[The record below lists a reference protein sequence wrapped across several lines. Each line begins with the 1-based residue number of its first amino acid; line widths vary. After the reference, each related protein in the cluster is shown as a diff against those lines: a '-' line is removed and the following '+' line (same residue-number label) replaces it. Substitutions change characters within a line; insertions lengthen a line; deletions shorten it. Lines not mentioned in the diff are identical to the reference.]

1 MGDRGGRWLTV
12 MIFWA
17 VFAGGGL
24 LGSTG
29 AVLAACPSGGGDWL
43 TGEAGGEGCSPP
55 VPLPARPPQ
64 GPLVSPSPRVFSH
77 SLTYTINLKRGEGGK
92 KALRRAVA
100 VHVARRLFGR
110 VMGTRSPEE
119 EALAAAIRR
128 LSQTPLSLHV
138 VRYSETLFDVTATA
152 NVLNRIARLEK
163 KAVESKVAEYKIAN
177 VSIEGGSPRQ
187 NAFVRSHLPIGADGV
202 TNTQTLDS
210 RLYEI
215 GQLPGFDRVDALFF
229 PTSGPD
235 KEATA
240 EKNRSP
246 FAPVE
251 GDRSAFSANGGTYS
265 DTEDLLLKIVP
276 QPTLTGSQVE
286 IDNDGYAPTGAVVL
300 NATGVVNEA
309 FVPGGQ
315 FTVNASTSVGM
326 NSGTLSYQLP
336 VPLSSLRETGGV
348 DLSAV
353 SYRLGSGISPFGTGE
368 SSYQLTAL
376 GVQGANAA
384 ADVWLMQAPIEKND
398 RSLSFRETLFGKTF
412 SDSLSR
418 TVMNVR
424 TLEGATL
431 GVSGSRTAGSLS
443 ASFFVNL
450 TAYDLSPAAGDSPLN
465 PYYVST
471 AGLQTYGTAGGSL
484 QWTLSPP
491 YSLTLATSDQQYVGG
506 GQLDPMMQ
514 AVLGGPANLMA
525 LPTASLFGSDLYFF
539 SLTGTR
545 RDGASFGT
553 FASSVFVD
561 AGEVRGIGTA
571 ASAAGPGV
579 EESFDTGHRFF
590 AKLDLA
596 APLGALPTE
605 YLSRTLP
612 ALMGGNLSQG
622 GIMLQC
628 WLSLG
633 VRY

>member
-1 MGDRGGRWLTV
+1 MTV
-12 MIFWA
+12 VIFWA
-17 VFAGGGL
+17 AFVGGGL
-24 LGSTG
+24 LGSTR
-29 AVLAACPSGGGDWL
+29 AVQAACPSGGGDWL
-43 TGEAGGEGCSPP
+43 TGEGGGGEGCSPP
-55 VPLPARPPQ
+55 APLSARPSR
-64 GPLVSPSPRVFSH
+64 GPLMSPSPRVFSH
-77 SLTYTINLKRGEGGK
+77 SLTYTINLKKGEEGK

-119 EALAAAIRR
+119 EALAASIRR
-128 LSQTPLSLHV
+128 LAQTPLSLHV
-138 VRYSETLFDVTATA
+138 VRYSETLFDVTVTA
-152 NVLNRIARLEK
+152 DVLNRIARLEK
-163 KAVESKVAEYKIAN
+163 NAVESKVAEYKIAH
-177 VSIEGGSPRQ
+177 VSVEGGSPGQ

-202 TNTQTLDS
+202 TNTRTLDS

-240 EKNRSP
+240 ENNQSP

-251 GDRSAFSANGGTYS
+251 RDRSTFSANGGTYS

-276 QPTLTGSQVE
+276 QPTLTGSQIE
-286 IDNDGYAPTGAVVL
+286 IDNYGYAPTGAVVL
-300 NATGVVNEA
+300 NVTGVVNEA

-368 SSYQLTAL
+368 SSYQLIAL
-376 GVQGANAA
+376 GVQGANAS
-384 ADVWLMQAPIEKND
+384 ADVWLMQSPIEKKD

-412 SDSLSR
+412 SDSLSS

-431 GVSGSRTAGSLS
+431 GVSGARTAGSLS
-443 ASFFVNL
+443 ASFYAYL
-450 TAYDLSPAAGDSPLN
+450 TAYDLAPAAGDSPLN

-484 QWTLSPP
+484 QWTLSPS
-491 YSLTLATSDQQYVGG
+491 YSLTLDTSDQQYVGG

-525 LPTASLFGSDLYFF
+525 LPTASLFGNDLYFF

-545 RDGASFGT
+545 RDAASFGT
-553 FASSVFVD
+553 FASSVFAD
-561 AGEVRGIGTA
+561 AGEVRGIGTT

-633 VRY
+633 ILY